1 MGFKTTRVPQF
12 WSLNPL
18 FTMWQRQ
25 YYGLYHTCNC
35 LAHTVWYNLC
45 NFPDTAKFLW
55 HIHHVPLLP
64 HTFLIPWQFQVSP
77 FCRQVVTLLNACKH
91 YLMKLEEKTKTK
103 IKFIVLRSTS
113 TTDIAAH
120 HSHHCHSCHTCE
132 WHFIHHSLTSL
143 SQLSHVWVALHFTH
157 DNCCSVTMHL
167 TTPTSAAFSCSST
180 SSASLSSSTQHTTA
194 QHSLHSHS
202 LLLYRPNSTGTSS
215 S

>member
-35 LAHTVWYNLC
+35 LAHTVWYNLG

-120 HSHHCHSCHTCE
+120 HSHHCHSCHMYE
-132 WHFIHHSLTSL
+132 WHFTSLMTTVAQLQCISQHQPPQLSPAPRHHQHHCLPLLNTPQHNILCILTLCYCIGQIPLGPVPRNFLVTSLTS
-143 SQLSHVWVALHFTH
+143 S
-157 DNCCSVTMHL
+157 
-167 TTPTSAAFSCSST
+167 
-180 SSASLSSSTQHTTA
+180 
-194 QHSLHSHS
+194 
-202 LLLYRPNSTGTSS
+202 
-215 S
+215 